1 MASAEPTLQDVFL
14 PSVNGQERLSADQ
27 VKHIEAGLRKEFHGV
42 TWTAS
47 MPDVISKIGELLDIP
62 ISEVFVDSWKKA
74 LAIQKALD
82 DSKAAPR
89 DVLYVDLAEH
99 TISSTHHPYISVHIA
114 RLPPKDIKLTVVVSF
129 VLTGFTLTIQR
140 GEIQNI
146 RTGSCEVEGTLEFLG
161 VQIKKNPQ
169 RFDLPGAIS
178 IRGDAAPPEQ

>member
-1 MASAEPTLQDVFL
+1 VASTEPTLQDVFL
-14 PSVNGQERLSADQ
+14 PSVNGQERLSPEQ
-27 VKHIEAGLRKEFHGV
+27 VKQLEAGLRKEFDGV

-47 MPDVISKIGELLDIP
+47 MPDVVSKISELLDIP
-62 ISEVFVDSWKKA
+62 VSDVFVESWKKA

-114 RLPPKDIKLTVVVSF
+114 RLPPKNIKLTVVVSF

-140 GEIQNI
+140 GEIQKI
-146 RTGSCEVEGTLEFLG
+146 RTGSCEVEGKLECLG
-161 VQIKKNPQ
+161 VKIKKNPV
-169 RFDLPGAIS
+169 RFNLPGAIS
-178 IRGDAAPPEQ
+178 IRGDAASEAH